1 MQRKIVETRHVAA
14 LALVA
19 IMASGCASA
28 NRTPDQI
35 VDHIAGYGA
44 QAAKIQ
50 EDAQTLIEKATPSVI
65 PADTTAK
72 IQVELRNAAQ
82 IGLKLTSALEVF
94 DAFNPN
100 DVAGRTQQIVNIN
113 RLLDELR
120 RYTRVVLVFVGQN
133 AVGDQLLTMY
143 DNLDKL
149 YSEIVAGMD
158 KWQASVAK

>member
-1 MQRKIVETRHVAA
+1 MQRQLMQSRHVAA
-14 LALVA
+14 LAIVA
-19 IMASGCASA
+19 VLASGCASA
-28 NRTPDQI
+28 SRTPDQI

-50 EDAQTLIEKATPSVI
+50 QDAQVLVEKATPSVI
-65 PADTTAK
+65 PADTTAR
-72 IQVELRNAAQ
+72 IQVEFRNAAEV
-82 IGLKLTSALEVF
+82 GLKLTSALEVF

-100 DVAGRTQQIVNIN
+100 DVAGRSAQIVNIN

-133 AVGDQLLTMY
+133 AVGTQLLTMY

-158 KWQASVAK
+158 RWQASVAK